1 MNKKNMEGFLQLRKN
16 SSSQK
21 NTEKKK
27 EEEEGCLLSSY
38 SFVNIGKCTFP
49 CPYLK
54 MKNKYHLSLSFS
66 KN

>member
-27 EEEEGCLLSSY
+27 
-38 SFVNIGKCTFP
+38 KKKKKDP
-49 CPYLK
+49 CWAVI
-54 MKNKYHLSLSFS
+54 HLWILENVLFRALI
-66 KN
+66 